1 MIYTVTDPIDVPI
14 RCIARQVH
22 RTRRK
27 LVLVF
32 WTWVII
38 AGSGQA
44 QDTSLSFVQ
53 RQQQAQ
59 QLAAQLVSNVLDL
72 QLRQLQ
78 ENGLQHL
85 PVYAEI
91 KSMRRNIHEL
101 VDREMRQV
109 VEQLR
114 QADLAAGDPRELLQ
128 QKARSE
134 IRQIVVR
141 LMAERQKLEQRLQV
155 SRLSAQA
162 RQLLD
167 LQRRVHLELRP

>member
-1 MIYTVTDPIDVPI
+1 MIRTTTDPICAPI
-14 RCIARQVH
+14 RCIARQVRRTH
-22 RTRRK
+22 RG
-27 LVLVF
+27 LSLVF
-32 WTWVII
+32 LTWVLI
-38 AGSGQA
+38 AGSSQA

-59 QLAAQLVSNVLDL
+59 QLAAQLVSDVLDL

-85 PVYAEI
+85 PVYTEI

-114 QADLAAGDPRELLQ
+114 QADQATGCLLYTSPSPR
-128 QKARSE
+128 
-134 IRQIVVR
+134 
-141 LMAERQKLEQRLQV
+141 
-155 SRLSAQA
+155 
-162 RQLLD
+162 D
-167 LQRRVHLELRP
+167 